1 MTKAYETVR
10 RTMSQALIFSVE
22 VKLREKACLTKTTPD
37 TLEQAKSGTERGRE
51 LQESESLMDGE
62 VC

>member
-1 MTKAYETVR
+1 
-10 RTMSQALIFSVE
+10 MSQALIFSVE